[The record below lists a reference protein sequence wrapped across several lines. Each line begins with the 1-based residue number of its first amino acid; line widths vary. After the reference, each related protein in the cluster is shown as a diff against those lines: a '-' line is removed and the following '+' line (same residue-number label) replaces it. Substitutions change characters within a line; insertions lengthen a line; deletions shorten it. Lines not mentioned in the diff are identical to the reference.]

1 MPVSG
6 VSSASGSDAA
16 ARTTGSALDKDA
28 FLSILVMQLQNQDPL
43 SPMDNTDFIAQM
55 AQFSALEQ
63 MQHLNTNF
71 AMSQGAN
78 LIGKYVYAE
87 IEGEDGIRTP
97 VFGRVS
103 ASGMSDGDVYLH
115 IGSAN
120 VPLGDVL
127 EVYEGDA
134 ESDQRT
140 QSVLQSSNLIGKHIT
155 AKVTGDGAAVDVEG
169 IVGGIAVRDGVIY
182 VTVGEREVN
191 VADITGIQAA

>member
-6 VSSASGSDAA
+6 VSSASGSDLA
-16 ARTTGSALDKDA
+16 ARTTGSTLDKDA

-78 LIGKYVYAE
+78 LIGQYVYAE
-87 IEGEDGIRTP
+87 TQDENGATVP
-97 VFGRVS
+97 VFGKVL
-103 ASGMSDGDVYLH
+103 ASGTYYGDVYLR
-115 IGSAN
+115 IGNVN
-120 VPLGDVL
+120 VPLEDVL

-140 QSVLQSSNLIGKHIT
+140 QSILQSSNLIGKHIT
-155 AKVTGDGAAVDVEG
+155 AKVTEDGAAVDVEG
-169 IVGGIAVRDGVIY
+169 IVDKIIVRDGVIY